1 MAETGFHNEKRRG
14 EERRGEKRRGEE
26 RRGEERRGEERRG
39 EERRGG
45 CLNLS
50 TQHTRLKKSPLATG
64 IHVYASN
71 L

>member
-1 MAETGFHNEKRRG
+1 MPETGFHNE
-14 EERRGEKRRGEE
+14 RRGEE

-39 EERRGG
+39 EERRGEERRGEEG

-64 IHVYASN
+64 IHVYVSN